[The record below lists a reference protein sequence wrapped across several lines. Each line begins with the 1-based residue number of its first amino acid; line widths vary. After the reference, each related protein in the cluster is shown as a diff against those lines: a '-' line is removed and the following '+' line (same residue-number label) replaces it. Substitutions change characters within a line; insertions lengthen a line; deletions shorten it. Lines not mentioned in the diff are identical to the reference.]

1 MENIVTYEM
10 ILDAAEKLKGVARHT
25 AMVPSHILSIPG
37 ERNVFFK
44 AECLQFTGSFKL
56 RGAYNRIVRL
66 SEEEK
71 KRGIV
76 AASAGNHAQGVALA
90 AHTLGIKATIAMPE
104 ATPLAKIVATKNHG
118 AEVVLSGTV
127 YDDAYKKAMDIVS
140 ETGAVFIHPFDDPY
154 VIAGQGTIGLEIM
167 EDNPDTD
174 TIVVPIGGGGLA
186 AGICIAVKEKYPHVK
201 IIGVEAAGA
210 ACMKEAIEKGDITS
224 LESARTMAD
233 GIAVKTPGKLTYDIC
248 SRYLDEI
255 VTVEEDEIAHAM
267 LTLIEKRKLMAEGAG
282 AVALAAMLYEKFDTR
297 GNIALV
303 LSGGNVD
310 ITRLQRILNQGLA
323 KAGRLVSLSVRMEDK
338 PYELARFINLITE
351 NGGMVSAL
359 RQSYDNVYSGGREAK
374 LDIVLQTNGFEHIE
388 KIIAIA
394 EEAGFIVEKK

>member
-10 ILDAAEKLKGVARHT
+10 ILDAAERLKGVARHT

-37 ERNVFFK
+37 ERNIFFK

-56 RGAYNRIVRL
+56 RGAYNRIARL

-90 AHTLGIKATIAMPE
+90 AHTLGIKATIVMPE
-104 ATPLAKIVATKNHG
+104 ATPLAKIAATKNHG
-118 AEVVLSGTV
+118 AEVVLSGSV
-127 YDDAYKKAMDIVS
+127 YDDAYNKAMEIVS

-186 AGICIAVKEKYPHVK
+186 AGICVAVKEKYPHVK

-210 ACMKEAIEKGDITS
+210 ACMKEAIEKGGVES

-233 GIAVKTPGKLTYDIC
+233 GIAVKTPGNLTYDIC

-255 VTVEEDEIAHAM
+255 VTVEEDEIAFAM

-282 AVALAAMLYEKFDTR
+282 AVALAAMLSDKFDTR

-310 ITRLQRILNQGLA
+310 ITRLQKILNQGLE
-323 KAGRLVSLSVRMEDK
+323 KAGRLVNVLVSMQDK
-338 PYELARFINLITE
+338 PAELARFINLITD
-351 NGGMVSAL
+351 NGGMVSEV
-359 RQSYDNVYSGGREAK
+359 RQSYENIYFGGSITR
-374 LDIVLQTNGFEHIE
+374 LDVMLETNGVEHIE
-388 KIIAIA
+388 KLIGIARDN
-394 EEAGFIVEKK
+394 GFEMKRK